1 MKWAEKEPELLGLA
15 VALLIVALLIVGC
28 FFLVLIWVI
37 S

>member
-15 VALLIVALLIVGC
+15 IALLIVGC
-28 FFLVLIWVI
+28 FFLVLIRLI